1 MMKFTPITTA
11 SALLGRT
18 RRQRYQQIPDS
29 DGNRE
34 GDSEEVNERDEAE
47 QEENHAL
54 IHTKLWTLQIKNH
67 MRLITALITF
77 TAIIIVTS
85 VAVK

>member
-1 MMKFTPITTA
+1 MKFTPMTTA

-29 DGNRE
+29 DGSRE
-34 GDSEEVNERDEAE
+34 GEHEEVNGRDEAE
-47 QEENHAL
+47 REENHAL

-67 MRLITALITF
+67 MRLITALVTF
-77 TAIIIVTS
+77 IAILIVTFI
-85 VAVK
+85 VVK